1 VLRVDNNGTILFSNK
16 PGSVILDLWGLQIGQ
31 LIPKDWQEH
40 LSDVVRSDL
49 NKNYEIKCNNQIF
62 SITLAPVKEERYVNF
77 YGLDI
82 TDQKKMEGALLQ
94 SEKLKSMGVMTSG
107 ISHEFNNILSVIK
120 GYSLLL
126 QQEYKDHKQIYDKI
140 NVILGSVDDGVGIV
154 ARMQDF
160 TRAEAHRTGY
170 ASVDV
175 RELVEQVIELSM
187 PRWKNISEANGIMY
201 YMDKQGME
209 DVSTVWGNSTEL
221 REVIL
226 NIINNSLDAMP
237 EGGHLSFRTW
247 NEDGNVFL
255 SISDTGEGMYDDI
268 RKNVFD
274 PFLTTKMPN
283 GTGLGMSI
291 SYGIIKRHGGGINVE
306 SEVGRGTTIT
316 IRLPINKDNTDFVT
330 RSEEKHELKVTN
342 LRILVVDDEQAACDL
357 LSEFLSQEGQ
367 NVKCVYGGREAIKQ
381 LMSESFDLVLSDL
394 VMPEVGGR
402 EIIKMLDT
410 LNKRPKVGLITGWS
424 EETEAFSMEDM
435 KVDFIV
441 KKPFDFSELTKCINV
456 TFGADS
462 R

>member
-1 VLRVDNNGTILFSNK
+1 
-16 PGSVILDLWGLQIGQ
+16 
-31 LIPKDWQEH
+31 
-40 LSDVVRSDL
+40 
-49 NKNYEIKCNNQIF
+49 
-62 SITLAPVKEERYVNF
+62 
-77 YGLDI
+77 
-82 TDQKKMEGALLQ
+82 
-94 SEKLKSMGVMTSG
+94 MGVMTSG

-175 RELVEQVIELSM
+175 RELVEQVIEFSM

-316 IRLPINKDNTDFVT
+316 IRLPISHDNTDFVT
-330 RSEEKHELKVTN
+330 RSEKKHELKVTN
-342 LRILVVDDEQAACDL
+342 LRILVVDDEQAACYL